1 MFKKKNTLKVTE
13 FFLVTFVWLVI
24 IAAPL
29 FFNESNY
36 FEWRNILHPLEV
48 NIPLFFLFLLN
59 RFIFVPQILF
69 KKKRVAYILSILG
82 LIGILTV
89 GTFFYERE
97 FSTIPPLQNKRSLN
111 LPPQIENLP
120 PHLNQARRP
129 TFNPPPAGRHMP
141 PFINLLIF
149 SFLIVGF
156 DTGLMTSFK
165 LGKAENDKANLEKKN
180 IESQLAFLR
189 NQVSPHFFMNT
200 LNNIHALIDIDTDEA
215 KESII
220 KLSKL
225 MRHILYESE
234 AEMIPIKKEVEFI
247 KNYIDLMRLR
257 FSEKVK
263 INLEFPELI
272 PDKSIPPLLSIS
284 FLENAFKYGV
294 SYNSKSFIDI
304 SFLTDK
310 DKLNIKIRNSNHK
323 TAKNDEASG
332 IGIVNAKKRLSLIY
346 NDNYELDIKDDN
358 DIFTVNLSI
367 PI

>member
-1 MFKKKNTLKVTE
+1 MKRNTLKATE
-13 FFLVTFVWLVI
+13 FILVTFVWLVI

-29 FFNESNY
+29 LFNENNY
-36 FEWRNILHPLEV
+36 FEWRNILQPLEV

-59 RFIFVPQILF
+59 RFVFVPQILF
-69 KKKRVAYILSILG
+69 KKKRIAYILSIVG
-82 LIGILTV
+82 LISLLTI
-89 GTFFYERE
+89 GTFIYERE
-97 FSTIPPLQNKRSLN
+97 FGVNPPDFQNKKSLN
-111 LPPQIENLP
+111 SPAQIENLP
-120 PHLNQARRP
+120 PHLDQVRRLA
-129 TFNPPPAGRHMP
+129 FNPPPAGRHMP

-156 DTGLMTSFK
+156 DTGLMASFK
-165 LGKAENDKANLEKKN
+165 LAKAENEKANLEKEN

-200 LNNIHALIDIDTDEA
+200 LNNIHALIDIDTEEA

-234 AEMIPIKKEVEFI
+234 AKMIPIKKELGFI
-247 KNYIDLMRLR
+247 QNYIDLMRLR
-257 FSEKVK
+257 FSDKVK
-263 INLEFPELI
+263 ISFNYPESI
-272 PDKSIPPLLSIS
+272 PDKLIPPLLSIS

-304 SFLTDK
+304 SFLTDN
-310 DKLNIKIRNSNHK
+310 DMLNIKVSNSNHK
-323 TAKNDEASG
+323 TDKNDEASG
-332 IGIVNAKKRLSLIY
+332 IGLVNAKKRLSLIY
-346 NDNYELDIKDDN
+346 NDNYNLDIKDDN
-358 DIFTVNLSI
+358 NIFTVNLSI